1 MFSYYII
8 DLQQECPTYSPR
20 AQSGPP
26 GISIRPARLPR
37 NVKNDRFVSIRWCF
51 SSSKIRQARTPPQI
65 PVGELTTLPRPRSRL
80 GRETPLPIPFPL
92 DAFVISI
99 WPMTSLKF
107 VHLALWSKRLD
118 TPDLQCCA
126 NVLIIW
132 QFQPL
137 RRYLEV
143 ITQLFSYRLLYHTRA
158 STDVDRGIDIGADMK
173 TAMS

>member
-99 WPMTSLKF
+99 WPMTSLK
-107 VHLALWSKRLD
+107 LYTWPSGQKGW
-118 TPDLQCCA
+118 TPLIYSV
-126 NVLIIW
+126 VLMC
-132 QFQPL
+132 L
-137 RRYLEV
+137 SSDS
-143 ITQLFSYRLLYHTRA
+143 FSHFA
-158 STDVDRGIDIGADMK
+158 DI
-173 TAMS
+173 